1 MATTLR
7 NAPFDQEA
15 KAFFARI
22 LPVNP
27 LPFLYALADSTKEKG
42 TDWIRTDQAK
52 AILYT
57 LIQMAYGQNFQ
68 IDGLAEYERLRELM
82 EDN

>member
-1 MATTLR
+1 MTTTLR
-7 NAPFDQEA
+7 NVHFSQEA
-15 KAFFARI
+15 RVFYARA

>member
-1 MATTLR
+1 MTTTIK
-7 NAPFDQEA
+7 NVSFDKEA
-15 KAFFARI
+15 KAFYARV

-27 LPFLYALADSTKEKG
+27 LPFLYALADSVKQQG

-57 LIQMAYGQNFQ
+57 LIQMAYGQDFHL
-68 IDGLAEYERLRELM
+68 DGIAEFDRLRSIM
-82 EDN
+82 EEN